1 MPSLKELFGDL
12 PELRCV
18 AGGVEGAIHLF
29 QVKALFG
36 AEFDSFCHASLRALA
51 WKVFGSAAV
60 DVAILTAQ
68 HLCQCFGMFPPPRC
82 SPVACRFVLSDQSL
96 MRLSWGQHLQ
106 AARTIESHCDAD
118 LGTSLCLMGMALL
131 MLAEDL
137 LESELVDD
145 LACSDR

>member
-1 MPSLKELFGDL
+1 MPGLKELFGEL
-12 PELRCV
+12 PELRWV
-18 AGGVEGAIHLF
+18 AGGIEGAIHLF

-36 AEFDSFCHASLRALA
+36 AEFDSFGHASLRALA
-51 WKVFGSAAV
+51 WKVFGSTAV
-60 DVAILTAQ
+60 GVAILTADD
-68 HLCQCFGMFPPPRC
+68 LCQCFGMFLRPRC
-82 SPVACRFVLSDQSL
+82 SRVACRFVLGDRSL

-106 AARTIESHCDAD
+106 AARTIESRCDAD
-118 LGTSLCLMGMALL
+118 LGASLCLMGMALL